1 MWTDQIV
8 LGKEE
13 VQGSSG
19 SIVSKKTI
27 NARNWKSQRLE
38 VKDLK
43 TPVGGTDDGQSKY
56 TGKRVEVQGSSGLD
70 CLEKT
75 INARNWKSQRLEVK
89 SQDLKT
95 SLGTLMDRPNST
107 GKRGSA
113 KAQVDRLSR
122 KKITINARNWK
133 SQKSRLENF
142 LWAALM
148 WIDQIVLGKEGS
160 ARLKWIDCP
169 RKMTINARNGKSQ
182 RLEVKKSRL

>member
-38 VKDLK
+38 VKSQVLK
-43 TPVGGTDDGQSKY
+43 KFLWAALMWTDQIVL
-56 TGKRVEVQGSSGLD
+56 GKEEVQGSSGSIVWK
-70 CLEKT
+70 KT

-95 SLGTLMDRPNST
+95 SCGRH
-107 GKRGSA
+107 
-113 KAQVDRLSR
+113 
-122 KKITINARNWK
+122 
-133 SQKSRLENF
+133 
-142 LWAALM
+142 
-148 WIDQIVLGKEGS
+148 
-160 ARLKWIDCP
+160 
-169 RKMTINARNGKSQ
+169 
-182 RLEVKKSRL
+182 